1 MTPNRQTA
9 DATLKLVQPRAIKN
23 YAKSLGWKP
32 VDGVNGSITVLHD
45 PNSELHQLVIPLD
58 ETLDDYEESIR
69 EVIQKLAAFDR
80 RSFQEVLDH
89 LLLPPADVLRFRESS
104 ADAES
109 GSLSLDQGLRILEG
123 ARGMILAQAHSE
135 IAAKPYHPRLSRSDA
150 GELVRRCRLG
160 QTERGSFIL
169 TIACPIE
176 IIQNSLIHTDPYTRR
191 VTQGVIE
198 SLSTL
203 IDAADSGVIDDTFD
217 RSAHPKLSANFCEA
231 FLLLRPTGD
240 RSYLSVS
247 PTWSKAIPAPTG
259 HFRKELHLGQE
270 CFEAA
275 ESIASKLRVVPESKP
290 DAFVGVV
297 EVLRGQP
304 DEQGATSGEV
314 IFSLLIEGAVIRAKA
329 ELAANEYQ
337 IAGTAHL
344 KNLPVY
350 CRGCLI
356 RSSRSNRLTDVSD
369 LKLIEPNSITDQQPR
384 EREMRVI
391 DFPEEPSNDGC
402 E

>member
-1 MTPNRQTA
+1 MTPDRQFA

-23 YAKSLGWKP
+23 YAKALGWMP
-32 VDGVNGSITVLHD
+32 VDGVNGSITVLHE
-45 PNSELHQLVIPLD
+45 PNSELRQLVIPLD

-69 EVIQKLAAFDR
+69 EVIKKLAAFEKR
-80 RSFQEVLDH
+80 PFQEVLDH

-104 ADAES
+104 PDAES

-135 IAAKPYHPRLSRSDA
+135 IAAKPFHPRLSRSDA

-176 IIQNSLIHTDPYTRR
+176 IVQDSLFHSDPYTRK
-191 VTQGVIE
+191 VTHGVMQ
-198 SLSTL
+198 SLAS
-203 IDAADSGVIDDTFD
+203 IVDAAESGSIDDMLD
-217 RSAHPKLSANFCEA
+217 RSIHPKLSANFCEA
-231 FLLLRPTGD
+231 LLLLRPSGD

-247 PTWSKAIPAPTG
+247 PTWSKAIPTPRVP
-259 HFRKELHLGQE
+259 FSKELRIGQE
-270 CFEAA
+270 CFEVA
-275 ESIASKLRVVPESKP
+275 EHVASRLRSVSEAKPE
-290 DAFVGVV
+290 AFVGFVSL
-297 EVLRGQP
+297 LRGQP
-304 DEQGATSGEV
+304 DEQGTTSGEV
-314 IFSLLIEGAVIRAKA
+314 VLSLLMEGDQVVRARA
-329 ELAANEYQ
+329 ELSADEYQ

-356 RSSRSNRLTDVSD
+356 RSSRSNRLTDVAD
-369 LKLIEPNSITDQQPR
+369 LKLIEPTSIMEQPQKEPRQRSITLDLPHN
-384 EREMRVI
+384 
-391 DFPEEPSNDGC
+391 P
-402 E
+402 

>member
-1 MTPNRQTA
+1 MTPDRQFA

-23 YAKSLGWKP
+23 YAKSLGWKL

-69 EVIQKLAAFDR
+69 EVIKKLAAFER
-80 RSFQEVLDH
+80 RPFQEVLNH

-104 ADAES
+104 ADAEA

-135 IAAKPYHPRLSRSDA
+135 IAPKPFHPRLSRSDA

-160 QTERGSFIL
+160 QTERGSFVL

-176 IIQNSLIHTDPYTRR
+176 VLSDTSSGSDPYSRR

-198 SLSTL
+198 SLSS
-203 IDAADSGVIDDTFD
+203 IVRAAESGAINDLSDH
-217 RSAHPKLSANFCEA
+217 RLHPKLSANFCEA
-231 FLLLRPTGD
+231 FLLLRPSGD

-247 PTWSKAIPAPTG
+247 PSWSNAIPTPQVQ
-259 HFRKELHLGQE
+259 FSKELHLGQE
-270 CFEAA
+270 CFEVA
-275 ESIASKLRVVPESKP
+275 EHVASRLRTVPEAKP
-290 DAFVGVV
+290 EAFVGYVSL
-297 EVLRGQP
+297 LRGQP
-304 DEQGATSGEV
+304 DELGTTSGEV
-314 IFSLLIEGAVIRAKA
+314 VFSLLMEGDQVVRARA
-329 ELAANEYQ
+329 ELSADKYQ

-344 KNLPVY
+344 KNFPVY
-350 CRGCLI
+350 CRGCLF
-356 RSSRSNRLTDVSD
+356 RSSRSNHLTDVAD
-369 LKLIEPNSITDQQPR
+369 LKLIEPSSMSFEQLNS
-384 EREMRVI
+384 M
-391 DFPEEPSNDGC
+391 FLPELPVE
-402 E
+402 